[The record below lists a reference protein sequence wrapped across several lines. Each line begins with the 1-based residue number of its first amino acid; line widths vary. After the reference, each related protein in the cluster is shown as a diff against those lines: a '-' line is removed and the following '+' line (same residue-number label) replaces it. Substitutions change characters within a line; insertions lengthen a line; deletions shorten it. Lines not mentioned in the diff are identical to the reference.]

1 MWSGSLKASVTRR
14 EVTPMAETALGRYAF
29 GLVLVLLLF
38 LAFLSALR
46 EKYPDG
52 YPATPT
58 GTVVPQP
65 SPATS
70 PGVSQSTTTAP

>member
-1 MWSGSLKASVTRR
+1 LKGSVARR
-14 EVTPMAETALGRYAF
+14 EVTPTVETALGKYAF

-38 LAFLSALR
+38 VAFLYAMR